1 MKRKLLIV
9 ISCIAI
15 AMTSM
20 SMFSFA
26 NTSEGKTISDVT
38 ELKKAIVKRAEGGVL
53 TNSEKREL
61 LQMTEDVVV
70 EEFISEKLDEAVRL
84 INKNSGE
91 ISMQQEPNGIA
102 YSNQRYDLGDACEL
116 VIEFSDR
123 AEEQNDTSLLL
134 LPPVLRSTSGSQ
146 NLWKEYGNR
155 YFTAKATVNTAVGNI
170 SLTLE
175 NHYALSANGITA
187 RYGTPGN
194 SSTSTRVAISS
205 KKPVISKSGASKVGS
220 SIGIYGDF
228 NVVISNNGTKKSAY
242 RIQTEVECISI
253 DKAAEK
259 IKVGQSWNLSKIS

>member
-84 INKNSGE
+84 INENSGSE
-91 ISMQQEPNGIA
+91 H
-102 YSNQRYDLGDACEL
+102 L
-116 VIEFSDR
+116 F
-123 AEEQNDTSLLL
+123 
-134 LPPVLRSTSGSQ
+134 
-146 NLWKEYGNR
+146 
-155 YFTAKATVNTAVGNI
+155 
-170 SLTLE
+170 
-175 NHYALSANGITA
+175 
-187 RYGTPGN
+187 
-194 SSTSTRVAISS
+194 
-205 KKPVISKSGASKVGS
+205 
-220 SIGIYGDF
+220 
-228 NVVISNNGTKKSAY
+228 
-242 RIQTEVECISI
+242 RIQGKGDDHE
-253 DKAAEK
+253 EK
-259 IKVGQSWNLSKIS
+259 SCS